1 MWSRPNESTGI
12 EFEHESGQTVT
23 LSNEEWIAIVA
34 NAAKKKLFRCFV
46 ISFPP
51 ALMSVM
57 MTSDDEKVMNGKV
70 LMPTGSIDSFR
81 TGESITF
88 QDSQI
93 QNELQFNIQDDKII
107 LKVPTRQRDKSPVR
121 KRVKRVLPPV
131 LMDIRTEK
139 PENICAIFNANKD
152 SRTPVLFFEE
162 TEQNI
167 FVLLKNN
174 GHGQWVRA
182 RSGRQPII
190 DASSPRFRIP
200 AIRTETGF
208 RINCNYQSRAY
219 IEWLQFENKLEYYKI
234 Q

>member
-34 NAAKKKLFRCFV
+34 KAAKKKLFRCFV

-51 ALMSVM
+51 MLLSVM

-70 LMPTGSIDSFR
+70 LMPTESIGSFR

-88 QDSQI
+88 QKSQI
-93 QNELQFNIQDDKII
+93 HDEFQFNIQDDKII
-107 LKVPTRQRDKSPVR
+107 LKVPTRQRDESPVR

-167 FVLLKNN
+167 FVLLKKN
-174 GHGQWVRA
+174 GYGQWVRA
-182 RSGRQPII
+182 GSGRQPII

-200 AIRTETGF
+200 AIRTEAGF
-208 RINCNYQSRAY
+208 RINCNYQNRAY
-219 IEWLQFENKLEYYKI
+219 IEWLQSENKLEYYKI